1 MIEAVQFW
9 LAKYLAEIIVKT
21 LPSLAFLIIVGIV
34 LIIIT
39 RSR

>member
-1 MIEAVQFW
+1 MIEALQFW
-9 LAKYLAEIIVKT
+9 IANYIAEIIVKT
-21 LPSLAFLIIVGIV
+21 LPSIAFLIVVGIV